1 MKVITV
7 HRITGP
13 HLLLRTPGAAIWLSD
28 ATETELEIFTKRIH
42 QLFEVLDWSA
52 EVVVTPNDM
61 GCSVAFSAPV
71 DQLYVACSVLE
82 WAVTKKELC
91 ESIVQEIRAEEEE
104 NHSLRELYQSCVVN
118 DIPCTVD
125 EDGFFVGYGRYS
137 QEHSLTQL
145 PKWNAFPPVL
155 KIPVVGITG
164 TNGKTTTTRMLA
176 SIARRAGFV
185 VGMTSSDG
193 VVIEGELVVEGDWTG
208 AGAARKVLR
217 DPKVDFAIL
226 ETARGGLM
234 RRGMVIHDVDIVGI
248 TNVSPDHFGSWGINS
263 VRELQRAKLSIVY
276 SLRQDGVLVLNQN
289 DDDLIRL
296 YQEEFAPR
304 CSVELCFFS
313 LEKKDNSFA
322 YCDQGVLY
330 VDDQEICLLTDIP
343 LTIGGHAA
351 YNIENALLASVLA
364 YLQGMSIDDIRHG
377 LCSLQANPTD
387 SKGRSNIFS
396 YHNSQ
401 VIVDFAH
408 NQAGIRATVHL
419 VQSMSPNRSFMI
431 LGQAGDRDEI
441 LLQGMAKE
449 AAKLQCERYFIKHIL
464 KHNEDRSAEE
474 TASLLQRYLCAEG
487 VKQEAILVCRDE
499 LEATKEALA
508 MLAEGDVLLLL
519 SHTHYEEVLCLLEEK
534 S

>member
-1 MKVITV
+1 MEVITV

-13 HLLLRTPGAAIWLSD
+13 HLLLRTPGSAIWFSD
-28 ATETELEIFTKRIH
+28 TTEAELELLIRRI
-42 QLFEVLDWSA
+42 QQFFDVLNWTS
-52 EVVVTPNDM
+52 ELIVTPNDM
-61 GCSVAFSAPV
+61 GGAVAFSAPV

-91 ESIVQEIRAEEEE
+91 ESIVKEVLAEEEE
-104 NHSLRELYQSCVVN
+104 NHALRELYQSCVVN
-118 DIPCTVD
+118 HIPCTVD

-137 QEHSLTQL
+137 KEYSLAQL
-145 PKWNAFPPVL
+145 PKLHDLPPIS

-176 SIARRAGFV
+176 SIGKKAGFV

-217 DPKVDFAIL
+217 DSKVDFAIL

-234 RRGMVIHDVDIVGI
+234 RRGMVIQDVDIVGI

-263 VRELQRAKLSIVY
+263 LRELQRAKLSIVY
-276 SLRQDGVLVLNQN
+276 SLRQDGVLVLNQD
-289 DDDLIRL
+289 DDDLIQL
-296 YQEEFAPR
+296 YQDEFAPH
-304 CSVELCFFS
+304 CSVETCFFS
-313 LEKKDNSFA
+313 LKKKGNSFA
-322 YCDQGVLY
+322 YCERGRLY

-343 LTIGGHAA
+343 LTIGGHAE

-364 YLQGMSIDDIRHG
+364 YLQGISIDDIRHG
-377 LCSLQANPTD
+377 LCSLQADPQD
-387 SKGRSNIFS
+387 SKGRSNLFV
-396 YHNSQ
+396 YNDSQ

-408 NQAGIRATVHL
+408 NQAGIRATAQL

-449 AAKLQCERYFIKHIL
+449 AAKLQCEKYFIKHIL

-474 TASLLQRYLCAEG
+474 TASLLQTYLCMEG
-487 VKQEAILVCRDE
+487 VKREDILICHDE
-499 LEATKEALA
+499 LEAAKKALA

-519 SHTHYEEVLCLLEEK
+519 SHTHYEEVLCLLE
-534 S
+534 